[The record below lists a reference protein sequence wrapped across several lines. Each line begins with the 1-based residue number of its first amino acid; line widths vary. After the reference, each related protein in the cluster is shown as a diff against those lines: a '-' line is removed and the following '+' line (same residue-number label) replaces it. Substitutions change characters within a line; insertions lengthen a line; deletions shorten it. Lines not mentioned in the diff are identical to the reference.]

1 MSDPSIINLSG
12 YRFVHLGDLPEI
24 QADLKE
30 ALSGIGVKGSV
41 MLASEGINVS
51 LAGTADQVRE
61 LRRYLNQDQRFN
73 DLWLK
78 ESLSQSVPYPR
89 LRIRVRT
96 EIIAFDG
103 QDSERL
109 QASRPVAP
117 GIQPE
122 TLREWLEEGRD
133 ITLLDARNDY
143 EIVSGTFVSSQ
154 HLDIK
159 HFRNFKAAVKS
170 AVDDGSLDP
179 SKPLVTYCTGG
190 IRCEK
195 AAPWLLENGFT
206 EVYQVNGGVI
216 NYLQTCGPAHWE
228 GDCFVFDDRVE
239 LTPELVPT
247 GAGLC
252 YYCQLAVPAGSQ
264 CRCQLG
270 QH

>member
-1 MSDPSIINLSG
+1 MKDAPFINISG
-12 YRFVHLGDLPEI
+12 YRFVHLNDLPDL
-24 QADLKE
+24 QARLKSS
-30 ALSGIGVKGSV
+30 LSEFGMQGSI

-51 LAGTADQVRE
+51 LAGTAEAVAKTRHC
-61 LRRYLNQDQRFN
+61 LNQDERLR

-78 ESLSQSVPYPR
+78 ETLSEEVPYRR

-103 QDSERL
+103 QESESL
-109 QASRPVAP
+109 KAARPVAAAIAP
-117 GIQPE
+117 A
-122 TLREWLEEGRD
+122 TLKQWLDEGRD

-143 EIVSGTFVSSQ
+143 EIVSGTFPQSTNVN
-154 HLDIK
+154 IK
-159 HFRNFKAAVKS
+159 HFRNFKAAIEE
-170 AVDDGSLDP
+170 ALEAGQLDQ

-195 AAPWLLENGFT
+195 AAPWLLEKGFS
-206 EVYQVNGGVI
+206 EVYQVEGGLL
-216 NYLQTCGPAHWE
+216 NYFAECGAAHWQ
-228 GDCFVFDDRVE
+228 GDCFIFDDRVE
-239 LTPELVPT
+239 LTTDLIPT

-252 YYCQLAVPAGSQ
+252 DFCQLAVPKDTD